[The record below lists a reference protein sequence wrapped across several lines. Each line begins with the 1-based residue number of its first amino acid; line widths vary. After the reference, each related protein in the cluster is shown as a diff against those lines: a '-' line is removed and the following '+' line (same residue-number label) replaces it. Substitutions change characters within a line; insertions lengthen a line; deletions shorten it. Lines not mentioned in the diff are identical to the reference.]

1 MANVIEEITKNFTN
15 AIIKAA
21 DVQALEVTDAEL
33 AKINKFT
40 LEPLEADK
48 VFIFKVAACDNEID
62 DRNFEPFNLRALKD
76 LKKLYV
82 GKTVIKDHSRRADN
96 QIARV
101 YDAELVSET
110 DKVTGA
116 NEVFTT
122 LVLKCYM
129 VKTSR
134 NADLITE
141 IKAGIKKEVS
151 TGTRAK
157 KMICSIC
164 GVDNMKTY
172 CPHYWGR
179 EYDGKICYFTLD
191 GAKDAL
197 ELSFVAVPA
206 QPRAGAVKHYK
217 EMGEHFIDDE
227 QKDAQ
232 TGAKTPTNDETETP
246 EHTDNDDEKKKEM
259 ESAETL
265 LRVKMSD
272 AFLFTHIHKEVSE
285 HE

>member
-1 MANVIEEITKNFTN
+1 MANVIEEITKDFTN

-21 DVQALEVTDAEL
+21 DVQALDVTDAEL

-76 LKKLYV
+76 LKRLYV

-101 YDAELVSET
+101 YDAELVSDTE
-110 DKVTGA
+110 KVTGA
-116 NEVFTT
+116 GEVFTT

-157 KMICSIC
+157 KMVCSIC

-172 CPHYWGR
+172 CPHYWGK
-179 EYDGKICYFTLD
+179 EYDGKTCYFTLD
-191 GAKDAL
+191 GASDAL

-206 QPRAGAVKHYK
+206 QPRAGAVKRYK
-217 EMGEHFIDDE
+217 EM
-227 QKDAQ
+227 
-232 TGAKTPTNDETETP
+232 
-246 EHTDNDDEKKKEM
+246 EKW
-259 ESAETL
+259 SQ
-265 LRVKMSD
+265 
-272 AFLFTHIHKEVSE
+272 
-285 HE
+285 

>member
-1 MANVIEEITKNFTN
+1 MANVIEEITKDFKN

-21 DVQALEVTDAEL
+21 DVQALEVNDAEL

-40 LEPLEADK
+40 LEPLDAEK

-101 YDAELVSET
+101 YDAELISDSE
-110 DKVTGA
+110 KVTGA
-116 NEVFTT
+116 GEVFTT

-157 KMICSIC
+157 KMVCSIC

-172 CPHYWGR
+172 CPHMWGKQ
-179 EYDGKICYFTLD
+179 YDGKTCYFTLD
-191 GAKDAL
+191 GASDAL

-206 QPRAGAVKHYK
+206 QPRAGAVKQYK
-217 EMGEHFIDDE
+217 DMSEEIIDDV
-227 QKDAQ
+227 QKDAE
-232 TGAKTPTNDETETP
+232 TGAEQPTEAETETP
-246 EHTDNDDEKKKEM
+246 EPIELGEENKNEM

-272 AFLFTHIHKEVSE
+272 AFLFAHHYKEVSE
-285 HE
+285 NE

>member
-21 DVQALEVTDAEL
+21 DVQALEVTDEEL

-48 VFIFKVAACDNEID
+48 VFIFKVAACDNELD
-62 DRNFEPFNLRALKD
+62 DRNYEPFNLRALKD
-76 LKKLYV
+76 LKRLYV

-101 YDAELVSET
+101 YDAELVS
-110 DKVTGA
+110 DSVKVTGA
-116 NEVFTT
+116 GEVFTT
-122 LVLKCYM
+122 LILKCYM

-172 CPHYWGR
+172 CPHYWGQ

-217 EMGEHFIDDE
+217 EMDEHFIEDE

-232 TGAKTPTNDETETP
+232 TGAETPTDGEPETP
-246 EHTDNDDEKKKEM
+246 EPIEQVEENKNDT

-272 AFLFTHIHKEVSE
+272 AFLFTHNFKEVSE

>member
-1 MANVIEEITKNFTN
+1 MANVVEEITKNFTN

-21 DVQALEVTDAEL
+21 DVQALEVTDEEL

-40 LEPLEADK
+40 LEPLEKDS

-101 YDAELVSET
+101 YDTELIPDAE
-110 DKVTGA
+110 KVTGA
-116 NEVFTT
+116 GEVFNT
-122 LVLKCYM
+122 LILKCYM
-129 VKTSR
+129 VKTQR

-172 CPHYWGR
+172 CPHWWGK

-217 EMGEHFIDDE
+217 EMDEEMIDDE
-227 QKDAQ
+227 QNGVAKGEETPATDIPE
-232 TGAKTPTNDETETP
+232 TGTPEPTGEENKNETESV
-246 EHTDNDDEKKKEM
+246 ERLVNSRIENAFYF
-259 ESAETL
+259 AEN
-265 LRVKMSD
+265 
-272 AFLFTHIHKEVSE
+272 HKEVNANE
-285 HE
+285 

>member
-1 MANVIEEITKNFTN
+1 MANVVEEITKNFTN

-21 DVQALEVTDAEL
+21 DVQALEVNDAEL

-40 LEPLEADK
+40 LEPMEADK

-76 LKKLYV
+76 LKRLYV

-101 YDAELVSET
+101 YDAELVSDSE
-110 DKVTGA
+110 KVTGA
-116 NEVFTT
+116 GEVFTT

-164 GVDNMKTY
+164 GTDNMKTY
-172 CPHYWGR
+172 CPHMWGR

-217 EMGEHFIDDE
+217 EMDEEIIDDV

-232 TGAKTPTNDETETP
+232 TGAETPTEAEPETIETP
-246 EHTDNDDEKKKEM
+246 ESIEQGEENKTET
-259 ESAETL
+259 ESVETS
-265 LRVKMSD
+265 LRMRMVD
-272 AFLFTHIHKEVSE
+272 AFLFTHNH
-285 HE
+285 